1 METSGVGRQSQE
13 RWGRRE
19 REKARKFD
27 ERTKE
32 SNLLRLWDYRR
43 PLISSSM
50 YLQPLLYFVLKRAVL
65 FLASDL
71 ICQDSAP
78 DETLAPKI
86 CPFLS
91 PLPAGRN
98 GPALTDV

>member
-1 METSGVGRQSQE
+1 
-13 RWGRRE
+13 
-19 REKARKFD
+19 
-27 ERTKE
+27 
-32 SNLLRLWDYRR
+32 
-43 PLISSSM
+43 M

-78 DETLAPKI
+78 DETLVPKI

-91 PLPAGRN
+91 PPPRRVERAGSDRCLILHLLLSDGVVDTERQAKRRPPKGSATGEN
-98 GPALTDV
+98 CLD